1 MRESKLT
8 IVVVAGVCLVL
19 LVKLVTFSVPV
30 HETAVLYRW
39 NKPKKIIRPPVT
51 KTVDAS
57 EMPVPENLPA
67 DVEVVNE
74 AGWFF
79 KWPYPIDRVKPVEQW
94 VSTLEGPLTQ
104 IQLPDGNQ
112 ILPRIYATWR
122 IVDPVAFE
130 RALQSDDKVAARR
143 LRTII
148 SDQTATVFGN
158 HVLADVVNTAPERLE
173 FDEIEQRIFDG
184 VEESLSSKEQYYGI
198 EICSLGIAWVALPE
212 STTEAV
218 FARMS
223 EERNTQ
229 AERLRAEGN
238 RIKRTKI
245 AEAREEAETIL
256 AEAEAEAKNIRAEA
270 EARAA
275 TYYDT
280 FAQDETL
287 AIFLRRL
294 DAIRKIASDA
304 AAKGRPVTF
313 VVSTQT
319 EPFSLFEE
327 GIDGAMDADDLMEDV
342 ATLEDA
348 SADLTSA
355 AKE

>member
-1 MRESKLT
+1 MTESKLT
-8 IVVVAGVCLVL
+8 ILVVAGVCLVL

-30 HETAVLYRW
+30 HKMAVLYRW
-39 NKPKKIIRPPVT
+39 NEPEKIIRPRVT
-51 KTVDAS
+51 KTVEAS
-57 EMPVPENLPA
+57 EIPAGQNLPS
-67 DVEVVNE
+67 DVEIITE

-79 KWPYPIDRVKPVEQW
+79 KWPYPIDKVKWVEQW
-94 VSTLEGPLTQ
+94 VRTLEGPLTQ

-130 RALQSDDKVAARR
+130 QALQSDEKVAAKR

-148 SDQTATVFGN
+148 SDQTATVFGK
-158 HVLADVVNTAPERLE
+158 HVLADVVNANADRLE
-173 FDEIEQRIFDG
+173 FDEIEQQIFDG
-184 VEESLSSKEQYYGI
+184 VKSSLCSKEQSYGI
-198 EICSLGIAWVALPE
+198 EMCSLGIAWIALPE
-212 STTEAV
+212 STTQAV

-223 EERNTQ
+223 EERNTK
-229 AERLRAEGN
+229 AERLRAEGD

-245 AEAREEAETIL
+245 AEAREEAERIM
-256 AEAEAEAKNIRAEA
+256 AEADAEAKNIRAEA

-280 FAQDETL
+280 FARDETL

-304 AAKGRPVTF
+304 AANGRPVTF

-319 EPFSLFEE
+319 EPFSLLEE
-327 GIDGAMDADDLMEDV
+327 GIDGAPKTEDLMEDV
-342 ATLEDA
+342 ATLKE
-348 SADLTSA
+348 TSA
-355 AKE
+355 ALGSSAKE